1 MKNVTLAQPGTKKEI
16 IHISAKT
23 EKING
28 IVQGD
33 VDNVALNLLKHF
45 FCQRLFTS
53 ETETINI
60 YCVVSVYK
68 NLREQEK
75 KNSRKFSK
83 YKEI

>member
-33 VDNVALNLLKHF
+33 VDIFIITYLVQLKI
-45 FCQRLFTS
+45 L
-53 ETETINI
+53 TIFYN
-60 YCVVSVYK
+60 
-68 NLREQEK
+68 
-75 KNSRKFSK
+75 
-83 YKEI
+83 